1 MHYNKLPNLGVN
13 HANFSNGPLPKIAKN
28 PCYCTY
34 MYLGLEQIHAFKPF
48 ILDILSS
55 GLFILDRIGKV
66 DLVTS
71 TSDKSN
77 FNATENIGGKHER
90 RPSFIR
96 SELKMFMDGHVCHI
110 FNLCHF

>member
-1 MHYNKLPNLGVN
+1 MQYNKLPNLGVY
-13 HANFSNGPLPKIAKN
+13 HANFSNGPLPKIAKI
-28 PCYCTY
+28 PVIVHICTS
-34 MYLGLEQIHAFKPF
+34 GLNKFMH
-48 ILDILSS
+48 LNLLLSS
-55 GLFILDRIGKV
+55 GLFILDRFGKV

-96 SELKMFMDGHVCHI
+96 SAFSTYVI
-110 FNLCHF
+110 FSSPEPKRL